1 MAAIFYCPKDD
12 PVQLRYVLMLIS
24 LGAIWG
30 GSFLFIRMAVGDFGA
45 IPLTASRSLIAAL
58 TLTPLMLWSGKGH
71 LFLKYWPHLLVLSL
85 ISTALPFIF
94 LSISTQYTS
103 AGFAS
108 ILNALTPIFS
118 AIIAW
123 LWLKEYLSIA
133 AMTGIA
139 ASFGGVMVM
148 VLDKDTIDA
157 SFALLPILA
166 GLAATFMYGLTG
178 NYSRKLLP
186 GLSPLVV
193 SAGCQIFS
201 ALLLA
206 PFAYV
211 QWPEAPIPLS
221 SWALAAV
228 LGVVC
233 TGTAFI
239 IYFHL
244 LEKIGVA
251 RTVVVTYLS
260 PVFAMV
266 WGFMFLDEIITLKM
280 LIGAVCIMLGIGLTT
295 RTPAVAKLSAPVA
308 QNKS

>member
-1 MAAIFYCPKDD
+1 
-12 PVQLRYVLMLIS
+12 MLIC
-24 LGAIWG
+24 LAAIWG
-30 GSFLFIRMAVGDFGA
+30 ASFLFIRMAVGDFGA
-45 IPLTASRSLIAAL
+45 IPLTATRSAIAAL

-71 LFLKYWPHLLVLSL
+71 LFLKYWTHLLVLSL
-85 ISTALPFIF
+85 ISTALPFVF

-123 LWLKEYLSIA
+123 LWLKEYLSMP
-133 AMTGIA
+133 AMIGIA
-139 ASFGGVMVM
+139 SSFAGVLVM

-201 ALLLA
+201 ALCLA
-206 PFAYV
+206 PFAYL
-211 QWPEAPIPLS
+211 QWPSEPIPARG
-221 SWALAAV
+221 WILASV
-228 LGVVC
+228 LGIVC
-233 TGTAFI
+233 TGAAFI

-266 WGFMFLDEIITLKM
+266 WGYLFLEEVITLKM
-280 LIGAVCIMLGIGLTT
+280 FIGAICIMIGIGLTT
-295 RTPAVAKLSAPVA
+295 RSPGSAKTAGVIVDK
-308 QNKS
+308 KS

>member
-1 MAAIFYCPKDD
+1 MAANVSCQPQT
-12 PVQLRYVLMLIS
+12 PVQPRYLLMLIC

-30 GSFLFIRMAVGDFGA
+30 GSFVFIRMAIGDFGA
-45 IPLTASRSLIAAL
+45 VPLTASRSAIAAL

-71 LFLKYWPHLLVLSL
+71 LFLKYWAHLLVLSL

-94 LSISTQYTS
+94 LSLSTQYTS

-123 LWLKEYLSIA
+123 LWLKEYLSMP
-133 AMTGIA
+133 AMIGIA
-139 ASFGGVMVM
+139 ASFAGVLVM
-148 VLDKDTIDA
+148 VLDKDTIAA
-157 SFALLPILA
+157 SFTLLPILA
-166 GLAATFMYGLTG
+166 GLGATFMYGLTG

-201 ALLLA
+201 ALCLA
-206 PFAYV
+206 PLAYL
-211 QWPEAPIPLS
+211 QWPETPIPTRG
-221 SWALAAV
+221 WILASV
-228 LGVVC
+228 LGIVC

-251 RTVVVTYLS
+251 KTVIVTYLA

-266 WGFMFLDEIITLKM
+266 WGFLFLNETVTLKM
-280 LIGAVCIMLGIGLTT
+280 LIGAACIMTGIGLTT
-295 RTPAVAKLSAPVA
+295 HSPAGNKPKTDTAKS
-308 QNKS
+308 